1 MTYVFVKGKHSCGR
15 RNLRLCYLSRRISP
29 SKTSIAKRVFEENS
43 CPNDVPKGRLSFDE
57 IIRLSAIGIMCR
69 TLRTYPWS
77 ARQPV
82 FAPQRPQ
89 HNSSASCSFIG
100 LSPSQSI
107 TIGISLPQ
115 PRIHTSIFSSY
126 NYFSSMGKKSKKG
139 VNQRARKRANEAA
152 ALLQERQAEEI
163 ATKSVEAKADADLF
177 VVDTVGD
184 ASALTHVPKRQRT
197 GEKVKR
203 DKNALSEKDKRQVK
217 RILQTQ
223 GEEGAV
229 AMAQEGRERLARRRG
244 AKRVAGRARTDFDL
258 WGNDDGDAGNQQKK
272 KLAVAVSGGAARG
285 GTAPVQVVVKKNINQ
300 VTKLS
305 KEVGAAMP
313 EMTHIS
319 NKQIKARE
327 ARKQMARPAVAVEVA
342 HAGQS
347 YRPDPE
353 AHQDVIGEALAIE
366 IRRND
371 AIEYKET
378 PISQGLSEETKA
390 LLVGSDDESS
400 SDEEDDDSGD
410 ESGKVSLHKKK
421 EKLTRAQRNKQRR
434 VRAERNALEK
444 RRAEKRMLASLSEH
458 KKTAKQIAKE
468 EAEKAERRE
477 ELRRL
482 KAERQIEPLGRGVTT
497 KLSTI
502 DPIRAPALPVALTEE
517 LAEQGGGALRT
528 VRPKGSLLTDRMES
542 LVDRKMAARKTLTKK
557 NVVQGRKRKMKGGKH
572 REYLLI

>member
-1 MTYVFVKGKHSCGR
+1 
-15 RNLRLCYLSRRISP
+15 
-29 SKTSIAKRVFEENS
+29 
-43 CPNDVPKGRLSFDE
+43 
-57 IIRLSAIGIMCR
+57 
-69 TLRTYPWS
+69 
-77 ARQPV
+77 
-82 FAPQRPQ
+82 
-89 HNSSASCSFIG
+89 
-100 LSPSQSI
+100 
-107 TIGISLPQ
+107 
-115 PRIHTSIFSSY
+115 
-126 NYFSSMGKKSKKG
+126 MGKKSKKG

-184 ASALTHVPKRQRT
+184 SSALTHVPKRQRT

-203 DKNALSEKDKRQVK
+203 DKNALSEKDQRQVK

-229 AMAQEGRERLARRRG
+229 AMAKDGRERLARRRG

-258 WGNDDGDAGNQQKK
+258 WGDDDNNQDSSDKK
-272 KLAVAVSGGAARG
+272 KKEKKQLAVAVSGVAARG
-285 GTAPVQVVVKKNINQ
+285 GTAPVQVVVKKSIHQ

-305 KEVGAAMP
+305 REVGAAMP
-313 EMTHIS
+313 EVTHIS

-327 ARKQMARPAVAVEVA
+327 AGKQMARPAVAVEVA

-378 PISQGLSEETKA
+378 PISQGLSEETRA
-390 LLVGSDDESS
+390 LLVGSDDESG
-400 SDEEDDDSGD
+400 SDEDDDSDDGSGD
-410 ESGKVSLHKKK
+410 EGGKVSLHKKK

-468 EAEKAERRE
+468 EAEKADRRE

-482 KAERQIEPLGRGVTT
+482 KAERQIEPLGKGVMT

-517 LAEQGGGALRT
+517 LAEQGGGTLRT

-557 NVVQGRKRKMKGGKH
+557 NVVQGKKRKMKGGKH